1 MKNGVDIIRNIR
13 VKNIVDNKRSS
24 FYRRIFTENE
34 VEYIQ
39 TKNHDY
45 KTVAGLF
52 AAKEAI
58 SKIFGTG
65 IGELSWKDIEI
76 LHTVNGKPYV
86 LINKK
91 IESKLIEINCNEI
104 EISISHEEEYSIA
117 FAIGYISDCNS
128 RLIKHNIKARRIG
141 KDHSRGYKRNLR

>member
-1 MKNGVDIIRNIR
+1 MKNGVDIVRNSRI
-13 VKNIVDNKRSS
+13 KNIVDNKRSS
-24 FYRRIFTENE
+24 FYRRIFTDNE
-34 VEYIQ
+34 LEYIQ
-39 TKNHDY
+39 TKNHNY

-76 LHTVNGKPYV
+76 LHTDNGKPYV
-86 LINKK
+86 FINKK
-91 IESKLIEINCNEI
+91 IDSKLILMNCNAI

-117 FAIGYISDCNS
+117 FAIGYLQLPILNTQSG
-128 RLIKHNIKARRIG
+128 NIM
-141 KDHSRGYKRNLR
+141 